1 MKKVFS
7 ILGLCAFAVLAF
19 NACNKADTPKIIRF
33 TATISQPLN
42 ETKTHASGMNLVWDE
57 DDVIKVVNPDEVSYD
72 FKLVSATEKVATF
85 VADDPNTLAFIADIN
100 TKDYVAF
107 YPNSVE
113 VEDGFRMTIPAEQ
126 TYVSGRN
133 FANNTY
139 PMVGINEGSNFVF
152 MSNVGFLCV
161 SFMAPAGQTR
171 EIDKVVLTA
180 NENIC
185 GDIVYAKNGLSYTFE
200 GSSNVITLTSSEKL
214 VIYNDM
220 ARNFTFILPEGCL
233 ANGFKV
239 EAYDGESL
247 IACKETKNP
256 QNLIV
261 AQEFRD
267 MPVVVTD

>member
-7 ILGLCAFAVLAF
+7 ILGLCAFTVLAF
-19 NACNKADTPKIIRF
+19 NACNKADTPEVIRF

-42 ETKTHASGMNLVWDE
+42 ETKTHASGMDLVWDE

-85 VADDPNTLAFIADIN
+85 VADDPNTLAFIADIH

-139 PMVGINEGSNFVF
+139 PMVGFNEGSDFVF
-152 MSNVGFLCV
+152 QSNAGFLCV

-171 EIDKVVLTA
+171 EIDRVVLIA
-180 NENIC
+180 NEDIC
-185 GDIVYAKNGLSYTFE
+185 GDIVYAKDGLSYIFE
-200 GSSNVITLTSSEKL
+200 ALGNTITLTSSEKL
-214 VIYNDM
+214 AISDESGRV
-220 ARNFTFILPEGCL
+220 FTFILPEGCL
-233 ANGFKV
+233 ANGFRV

-247 IACKETKNP
+247 IASKETMNP
-256 QNLIV
+256 QNVIV

-267 MPVVVTD
+267 MPVVITD

>member
-7 ILGLCAFAVLAF
+7 ILGLGAFTVLAF
-19 NACNKADTPKIIRF
+19 NACNKADTPKVIRF

-42 ETKTHASGMNLVWDE
+42 ETKTHASGMDLVWDE
-57 DDVIKVVNPDEVSYD
+57 EDVIKVVNPDGVSYD

-85 VADDPNTLAFIADIN
+85 VADDPNTLAFIADIH

-139 PMVGINEGSNFVF
+139 PMVGFNEGSDFVF
-152 MSNVGFLCV
+152 QSNAGFLCV

-171 EIDKVVLTA
+171 EIDRGVPIA
-180 NENIC
+180 NEDIC
-185 GDIVYAKNGLSYTFE
+185 GDIVYAKDGLSYIFE
-200 GSSNVITLTSSEKL
+200 ALGNTITLTSSEKL
-214 VIYNDM
+214 AISDESGRV
-220 ARNFTFILPEGCL
+220 FTFILPEGCL
-233 ANGFKV
+233 ANGFRV
-239 EAYDGESL
+239 EAYDGEIL
-247 IACKETKNP
+247 IASKETMNP
-256 QNLIV
+256 QNVIV

-267 MPVVVTD
+267 MPVVVIE

>member
-139 PMVGINEGSNFVF
+139 PMVGFNEGSNFVF

-247 IACKETKNP
+247 IACKETTNP
-256 QNLIV
+256 DNVIV